1 MEAEDVEA
9 MTRKEIF
16 EFANIPEFAADQAFA
31 FHEKIAQTNGHIWPR
46 TKKEIHNFCING
58 ALFGVRRKTD
68 DALVAL
74 CYVALDAK
82 ANSWEV
88 GGLAVEKDE
97 QNLGIGT
104 LLVKMAIA
112 FTVALEPPEY
122 RGRKIIA
129 HVHEANEE
137 PRKLLEKLGF
147 RFFEKVEIPPEAA
160 PPKMKRNAAGKIV
173 GDTFDFS
180 FAGLKTIH
188 KWLSQD
194 FDGSLGKGK
203 AEAHLNFGPGFTR
216 EVVAET
222 LRQIIA
228 ERKKKSSD

>member
-1 MEAEDVEA
+1 MS
-9 MTRKEIF
+9 
-16 EFANIPEFAADQAFA
+16 
-31 FHEKIAQTNGHIWPR
+31 FHEKVTETNGHVWPR
-46 TKKEIHNFCING
+46 TKEEIHHFCADG
-58 ALFGVRRKTD
+58 ALFGVRRKSD

-74 CYVALDAK
+74 CYVALDKKDDA
-82 ANSWEV
+82 WEV
-88 GGLAVEKDE
+88 GGLTVEKTE
-97 QNLGIGT
+97 QSLGIGT

-129 HVHEANEE
+129 HVHEANDE

-147 RFFEKVEIPPEAA
+147 RLAGKVEIPPKVA
-160 PPKMKRNAAGKIV
+160 PLKMKRNAAGKIV
-173 GDTFDFS
+173 GDTFEFS
-180 FAGLKTIH
+180 LAGLETIH

-222 LRQIIA
+222 LGQIIA
-228 ERKKKSSD
+228 DHKEAPSA